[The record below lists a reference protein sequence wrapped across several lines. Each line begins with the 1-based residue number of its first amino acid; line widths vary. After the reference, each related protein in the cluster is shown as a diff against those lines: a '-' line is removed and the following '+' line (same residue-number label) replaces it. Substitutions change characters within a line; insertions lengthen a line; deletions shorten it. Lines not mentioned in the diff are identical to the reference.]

1 MKVKFLAVF
10 LTGLLLGALLGN
22 ILLGQ
27 VIARSYPSPET
38 EIHYLKEILDRVENT
53 EEVVLEIEKNISEF
67 EHIFTIINAILNQL
81 ILRQNL

>member
-27 VIARSYPSPET
+27 VTARAYPSPET
-38 EIHYLKEILDRVENT
+38 EIHYLKEILDRVKNT
-53 EEVVLEIEKNISEF
+53 EEVVLETEKNISEF

-81 ILRQNL
+81 ILREKL